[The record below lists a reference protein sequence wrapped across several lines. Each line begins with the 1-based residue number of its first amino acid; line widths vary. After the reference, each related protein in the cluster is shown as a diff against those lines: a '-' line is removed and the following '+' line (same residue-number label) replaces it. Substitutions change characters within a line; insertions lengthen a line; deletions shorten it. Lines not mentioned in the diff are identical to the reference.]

1 MYNKNNKKLSTTTLK
16 VFEKLWDEIVF
27 GKFYPG
33 ERLVESELMLR
44 FNTYRASIRE
54 ALHELVNSGLAIHL
68 PNKGVSVLKLEMD
81 EVEKIYALRV
91 EIEQLAIKWL
101 KLPFSEDQ
109 LKVLVSIQ
117 NTHSK
122 AIQENDFRM
131 IFNSNND
138 FHSYIY
144 SHCNNNFLKE
154 MIKNLEQKSLT
165 IRFHSYVNKDFLKVV
180 ENEHIQIIE
189 SIKRNDRTKL
199 KQLIQVHINQA
210 KNNFTNNN
218 RTRHLVFESA

>member
-101 KLPFSEDQ
+101 KLPFSED
-109 LKVLVSIQ
+109 L
-117 NTHSK
+117 H
-122 AIQENDFRM
+122 
-131 IFNSNND
+131 
-138 FHSYIY
+138 
-144 SHCNNNFLKE
+144 
-154 MIKNLEQKSLT
+154 
-165 IRFHSYVNKDFLKVV
+165 
-180 ENEHIQIIE
+180 
-189 SIKRNDRTKL
+189 
-199 KQLIQVHINQA
+199 
-210 KNNFTNNN
+210 
-218 RTRHLVFESA
+218 